1 MSKTAARVM
10 VPVKIAAAMLK
21 AGTTV
26 PEPNTANGE
35 VAWVSGGTYAAGNER
50 TSAGSVWIAR
60 QDHSGRTALPAAD
73 GAHWLRKGPT
83 DRMAPFDDYTSTK
96 ARGAGS
102 ISYVIQPGFFGAVKV
117 YGPEGDTCTI
127 TVRDEPGGTVV
138 KTQTFS
144 LFAQAAGFYELLFTV
159 LPVVDQVGMDDL
171 PILPGAEVT
180 ITVEAASGAAV
191 AIGDIVLGDWRQ
203 LIGDSDWGGVEY
215 GARTEL
221 KSYTYRQDN
230 NDGTYTL
237 VKRGSSR
244 DVTCTVK
251 LSAEQAVY
259 ADSVL
264 GEVRDVACPF
274 EASDLP
280 RHGYLNTRGFITGSI
295 SIDSY
300 GIASIQ
306 LSVKGNI

>member
-35 VAWVSGGTYAAGNER
+35 VAWVSGGTYAAGDAR
-50 TSAGSVWIAR
+50 TSNGSIWLAR
-60 QDHSGRTALPAAD
+60 QAHSARTALPEVD
-73 GAHWLRKGPT
+73 GAYWIRTGPT

-96 ARGAGS
+96 ARGTGS
-102 ISYVIQPGFFGAVKV
+102 LGYVIQPGFVGAVKV

-127 TVRDEPGGTVV
+127 TVRDSPGGTVV

-144 LFAQAAGFYELLFTV
+144 LFAQAAGLYELLFTN
-159 LPVVDQVGMDDL
+159 LPMVDQVGMDDL

-180 ITVEAASGAAV
+180 ITVEAAGGAAV
-191 AIGDIVLGDWRQ
+191 AIGDIKLGDWRQ
-203 LIGDSDWGGVEY
+203 LIGDSELGGVEY
-215 GARTEL
+215 GARTER
-221 KSYTYRQDN
+221 KSYTYREYAS
-230 NDGTYTL
+230 DGTYTT

-244 DVTCTVK
+244 DVSCSVK
-251 LSAEQAVY
+251 LSGDQAMY
-259 ADSVL
+259 ADAVL
-264 GEVRDVACPF
+264 GEILDVAVPF

-280 RHGYLNTRGFITGSI
+280 RYGYLNTLGFVTGSI
-295 SIDSY
+295 SPDSY
-300 GIASIQ
+300 GIASLQ
-306 LSVKGNI
+306 LNIKGNI